1 VGLPQASAAVRAIQK
16 VNGLF
21 ARPVARAR
29 MMEHAP
35 LAAVLVQ
42 RMLDCSAA
50 DHNMATMVSSA
61 QSPQAS

>member
-1 VGLPQASAAVRAIQK
+1 
-16 VNGLF
+16 
-21 ARPVARAR
+21 

-61 QSPQAS
+61 QSPQASEPQAERLHRI